1 MKLLYMIKDR
11 ILIYAL
17 GIPIWLFL
25 IWKGEFYF
33 TLFILICTVLALGE
47 FYSITENNGAQP
59 LRWMGMVSS
68 VFIADYYYRRPDIIL
83 HEMQDGVIAIGGII
97 LIIILTCIWELFSE
111 KENPGQNISA
121 TLAGILFIPV
131 LLGTAIDL
139 RQFDDWAGTQLTL
152 TLVLAIWA
160 CDTVAFILG
169 TLFGTKK
176 IFPSVSP
183 KKSWIGSI
191 SGLVASLGVFI
202 AFHNQGWLG
211 DYFSL
216 KDAIVFGII
225 TGFFG
230 QIGDFLESLLK
241 RDAGV
246 KDSGTLLAGHGGVLD
261 RFDSLIFATPLTYL
275 YVHFLMHF

>member
-1 MKLLYMIKDR
+1 M
-11 ILIYAL
+11 
-17 GIPIWLFL
+17 
-25 IWKGEFYF
+25 
-33 TLFILICTVLALGE
+33 FILICTVLALGE
-47 FYSITENNGAQP
+47 FYSITEQNGAQP

-68 VFIADYYYRRPDIIL
+68 VFIADYYSRRPDIIL

-97 LIIILTCIWELFSE
+97 LIILLTCIWELFSE

-160 CDTVAFILG
+160 CDTIAFILG

-191 SGLVASLGVFI
+191 SGFIAALGVFI
-202 AFHNQGWLG
+202 TFHRQGWLG

-216 KDAIVFGII
+216 KDAIVFGVI

-241 RDAGV
+241 RDAGI

-275 YVHFLMHF
+275 YIHFFMHF

>member
-1 MKLLYMIKDR
+1 MKLLSLIKDR

-17 GIPIWLFL
+17 GIPAWLYL
-25 IWKGEFYF
+25 IFKGEIYF
-33 TLFILICTVLALGE
+33 TMFILICTVLALGE
-47 FYSITENNGAQP
+47 FYSITEKNGAQP

-68 VFIADYYYRRPDIIL
+68 VFIADYYSRRPDIIL

-97 LIIILTCIWELFSE
+97 LIIILTCIWELFSK
-111 KENPGQNISA
+111 KENPAQNIS
-121 TLAGILFIPV
+121 TTIAGILFIPV

-160 CDTVAFILG
+160 CDTIAFILG

-191 SGLVASLGVFI
+191 SGFIASLGVFI
-202 AFHNQGWLG
+202 TFQKLGWLG

-216 KDAIVFGII
+216 KDAIVFGVI

-230 QIGDFLESLLK
+230 QMGDFFESLLK
-241 RDAGV
+241 RDAGI

-261 RFDSLIFATPLTYL
+261 RFDSLIFATPLTYF
-275 YVHFLMHF
+275 YVHFLMHL

>member
-1 MKLLYMIKDR
+1 MNLLYMIKGR
-11 ILIYAL
+11 ILIYIL
-17 GIPIWLFL
+17 GIPAWLFL
-25 IWKGEFYF
+25 IWKGEFYY
-33 TLFILICTVLALGE
+33 TMFILICTVLALGE
-47 FYSITENNGAQP
+47 FYSITEKNGAQP

-121 TLAGILFIPV
+121 TLAGIIFIPV

-139 RQFDDWAGTQLTL
+139 RQFDNWAGTQLTL
-152 TLVLAIWA
+152 TLVLSIWA

-176 IFPSVSP
+176 IFPKVSP

-191 SGLVASLGVFI
+191 SGFVASLGVFI
-202 AFHNQGWLG
+202 AFHKQGWLG

-230 QIGDFLESLLK
+230 QIGDFFESLLK

-261 RFDSLIFATPLTYL
+261 RFDSLIFATPLAYL

>member
-1 MKLLYMIKDR
+1 MKLLSLIKDR

-17 GIPIWLFL
+17 GIPAWLFL
-25 IWKGEFYF
+25 IWKGELYF
-33 TLFILICTVLALGE
+33 TMFILICTVLALGE
-47 FYSITENNGAQP
+47 FYSITEQNGAQP

-68 VFIADYYYRRPDIIL
+68 VFIADYYSRRPDIIL

-97 LIIILTCIWELFSE
+97 LIILLTCIWELFSE

-160 CDTVAFILG
+160 CDTIAFILG

-191 SGLVASLGVFI
+191 SGFIAALGVFI
-202 AFHNQGWLG
+202 TFHRQGWLG

-216 KDAIVFGII
+216 KDAIVFGVI

-241 RDAGV
+241 RDAGI

-275 YVHFLMHF
+275 YIHFFMHF